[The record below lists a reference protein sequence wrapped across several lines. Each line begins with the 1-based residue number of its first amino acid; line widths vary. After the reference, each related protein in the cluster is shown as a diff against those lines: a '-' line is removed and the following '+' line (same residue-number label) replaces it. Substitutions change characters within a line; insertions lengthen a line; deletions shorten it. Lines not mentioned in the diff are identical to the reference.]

1 MNRERLRREQ
11 GSVEGIHEQE
21 GFESFALG
29 GFSEI
34 ECFQGLV
41 VEAVRITLALRGG
54 FENPRRDDFSNR
66 RGDAASLK

>member
-1 MNRERLRREQ
+1 MSRKASSTLPLA
-11 GSVEGIHEQE
+11 
-21 GFESFALG
+21 FL
-29 GFSEI
+29 EI